1 MIRFHL
7 DQHVANAVAHG
18 LRLRGIDVSTTH
30 EAGLQDAEDLAH
42 IAYALAE
49 GRVIFTQDDDFLRHH
64 TRALRHA
71 GIVYSK
77 QGSRSIGE
85 IVRYLKLM
93 NDCLDEA
100 DMAGQLEYF

>member
-7 DQHVANAVAHG
+7 DEHVANAI
-18 LRLRGIDVSTTH
+18 RLRAIDVSTTVD
-30 EAGLQDAEDLAH
+30 AGLQGAADLAH
-42 IAYALAE
+42 IVSALTE

-64 TRALRHA
+64 RAAVTHA

-77 QGSRSIGE
+77 QGSRTTGE

-93 NDCLDEA
+93 HDCLDES
-100 DMAGQLEYF
+100 DMAGQLEYL

>member
-1 MIRFHL
+1 VIRFHL
-7 DQHVANAVAHG
+7 DEHVPNAVSRG
-18 LRLRGIDVSTTH
+18 LRLRGINASTTIDT
-30 EAGLQDAEDLAH
+30 GLQGTDDLAH

-49 GRVIFTQDDDFLRHH
+49 DRVIFTQDHDFLRHH
-64 TRALRHA
+64 HAGVTHA

-93 NDCLDEA
+93 HDCLDEA

>member
-7 DQHVANAVAHG
+7 DEQVPNAVARG
-18 LRLRGIDVSTTH
+18 LWSRGIDVSTTID
-30 EAGLQDAEDLAH
+30 AGLQGAEDLAH
-42 IAYALAE
+42 IAYAVAE
-49 GRVIFTQDDDFLRHH
+49 DRVIFTQDHDFLRHH
-64 TRALRHA
+64 HAGVTHA

-93 NDCLDEA
+93 HDCLDQA
-100 DMAGQLEYF
+100 GMAGQLEYF